1 MSEATARVWNLQ
13 RFSDESTRLKSRTN
27 QSELWGVVGSYS
39 VMVTGQPGPRCH
51 HTTKVHQEVTMT
63 RRTAFN
69 GSAAGRR
76 RERRAAVQSAVAVS
90 AENMHRPTPS
100 RAQVQAKGQHHTP
113 ASIEEAAPIKFIAQD
128 AVWQRQEYK
137 RQLERAAIVYSNEF
151 GNKPLE
157 SGMCLPDVAIYAAG
171 HRKSKSI
178 TAR

>member
-1 MSEATARVWNLQ
+1 MS
-13 RFSDESTRLKSRTN
+13 
-27 QSELWGVVGSYS
+27 
-39 VMVTGQPGPRCH
+39 
-51 HTTKVHQEVTMT
+51 

-69 GSAAGRR
+69 GSASGRR
-76 RERRAAVQSAVAVS
+76 RERRAALQNAVTASSEV
-90 AENMHRPTPS
+90 MHRPTLS

-113 ASIEEAAPIKFIAQD
+113 ASIEDATPIKFVAQD

-151 GNKPLE
+151 GNKPLD

-171 HRKSKSI
+171 YRKTTRV